1 MSTPLST
8 PLSSRPPALL
18 WWLAKLRLSQQGQPS
33 FSTTQGLTIIE
44 CLVAI
49 MLIGLT
55 IAMVTP
61 PLLIA
66 TASRIQT
73 RRAEQ
78 AMQIA
83 QGEVDRI
90 STLVQQGNH
99 RSDQLPALVGNLS
112 GQGGPT
118 SLANAMITSRAQACA
133 PPAPTAPT
141 TANQAVQIDVD
152 GDCQP
157 DFFMQVFR
165 ATDIYTQAELSGG
178 RAPAARRPAQ
188 FDLGVRV
195 YSILARRNLGAGLRT
210 DPASLRM
217 TSGQGTQASN
227 PLAVVYRPVIWGEQ
241 ADVLCNSVSRATRN
255 QIGTCPTLA
264 P

>member
-1 MSTPLST
+1 MSAPMSSHSLPALFWRLAKSRARHQNNQPTPLA
-8 PLSSRPPALL
+8 P
-18 WWLAKLRLSQQGQPS
+18 
-33 FSTTQGLTIIE
+33 QGLTIIE

-66 TASRIQT
+66 TASRVQT

-99 RSDQLPALVGNLS
+99 RADQLPAVVGNLS

-118 SLANAMITSRAQACA
+118 SLANAMVTSRAQACSPA
-133 PPAPTAPT
+133 APTAPT
-141 TANQAVQIDVD
+141 TATQAVQIDVD
-152 GDCQP
+152 GDCDP

-165 ATDIYTQAELSGG
+165 TTGIYTQAEQSGG
-178 RAPAARRPAQ
+178 RPAATRRPAQ

-195 YSILARRNLGAGLRT
+195 YSILARRNLSTSLRA

-217 TSGQGTQASN
+217 TSGQGTQATN
-227 PLAVVYRPVIWGEQ
+227 PLAVIYRPIVWGEQ
-241 ADVLCNSVSRATRN
+241 ADVVCSSVSPATRA
-255 QIGTCPTLA
+255 QIGTCSSP
-264 P
+264 

>member
-1 MSTPLST
+1 
-8 PLSSRPPALL
+8 
-18 WWLAKLRLSQQGQPS
+18 
-33 FSTTQGLTIIE
+33 
-44 CLVAI
+44 

-66 TASRIQT
+66 TASRVQT

-99 RSDQLPALVGNLS
+99 RTDALPAVVGNLS
-112 GQGGPT
+112 GQAGPT
-118 SLANAMITSRAQACA
+118 SLANAMITSRAQACTPA
-133 PPAPTAPT
+133 PPTAPV
-141 TANQAVQIDVD
+141 TATQAVQIDVD

-157 DFFMQVFR
+157 DFFMQTFR
-165 ATDIYTQAELSGG
+165 TAGLFTQAEQSGG

-195 YSILARRNLGAGLRT
+195 YSIVARRNLSAGLKT
-210 DPASLRM
+210 EPASLRI
-217 TSGQGTQASN
+217 TSGQGNQASN
-227 PLAVVYRPVIWGEQ
+227 PMAVIYRPVIWGEQ
-241 ADVLCNSVSRATRN
+241 ADVLCSSVSAATRAR
-255 QIGTCPTLA
+255 IGTCPTA
-264 P
+264 SP

>member
-1 MSTPLST
+1 MSTPISH
-8 PLSSRPPALL
+8 PLPALL
-18 WWLAKLRLSQQGQPS
+18 WWLAKSRSRYQLQASP
-33 FSTTQGLTIIE
+33 STTQGITIIE

-66 TASRIQT
+66 TASRVQT

-99 RSDQLPALVGNLS
+99 QADRLPAVVGSLS
-112 GQGGPT
+112 GQAGPT
-118 SLANAMITSRAQACA
+118 SLASAMITSRAQACA
-133 PPAPTAPT
+133 PPPPTAPVSAT
-141 TANQAVQIDVD
+141 QAVQIDVD
-152 GDCQP
+152 GDCEP

-165 ATDIYTQAELSGG
+165 TAGLYTQAEQSGG

-195 YSILARRNLGAGLRT
+195 YSILARRNLGAGLKSES
-210 DPASLRM
+210 ASLRM

-227 PLAVVYRPVIWGEQ
+227 PLAVIYRPVTWGEQ
-241 ADVLCNSVSRATRN
+241 ADVLCSSVSAATRA
-255 QIGTCPTLA
+255 QIGTCTSP
-264 P
+264 